1 MGAQSHG
8 EAWIGSCRHRRK
20 GGMICTVGEHAQP
33 TEKLAVDMQLT
44 RSYMIR
50 FVVGGVHVGDGS
62 AWPRVVSSRESVL
75 WYVIFRKT
83 SSRPD
88 NQPSHRISHDAHAHA
103 RSYILS
109 QPDMNAPSLCAT
121 ANRARH
127 HR

>member
-50 FVVGGVHVGDGS
+50 FVVGGVHVGD
-62 AWPRVVSSRESVL
+62 VVPGPEWLAHVRACCGK
-75 WYVIFRKT
+75 YVI
-83 SSRPD
+83 SRQD
-88 NQPSHRISHDAHAHA
+88 KLSARQSAIASH
-103 RSYILS
+103 L
-109 QPDMNAPSLCAT
+109 T
-121 ANRARH
+121 
-127 HR
+127 